1 MQGSVKALT
10 TALSNNTRKRQN
22 MQSYK
27 IQKKNLHRFHTELGN
42 SIYFSGRKLC
52 LGLAVKALVTD

>member
-10 TALSNNTRKRQN
+10 TALSINTSKRQN

-27 IQKKNLHRFHTELGN
+27 IQKK
-42 SIYFSGRKLC
+42 IYTGFTQN
-52 LGLAVKALVTD
+52 LVTAYISVEESYV